1 MIGNTEPIVLPTIS
15 TALCIGMT
23 AIGGSESMPV
33 TLTGITFTLVD
44 QAFMQCIEADIAG
57 ELIAEEVGIVVE
69 ISASE
74 KADVT

>member
-1 MIGNTEPIVLPTIS
+1 
-15 TALCIGMT
+15 
-23 AIGGSESMPV
+23 MPV
-33 TLTGITFTLVD
+33 TPTEITFTLVD

-57 ELIAEEVGIVVE
+57 ELMAEEVGIVVE